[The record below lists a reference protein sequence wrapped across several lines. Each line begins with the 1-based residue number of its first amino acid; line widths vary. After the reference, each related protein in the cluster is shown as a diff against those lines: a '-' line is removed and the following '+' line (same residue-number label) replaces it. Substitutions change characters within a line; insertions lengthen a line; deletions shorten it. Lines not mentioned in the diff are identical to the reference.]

1 MTLVKND
8 QTPFY
13 NTTNTTSASIQNG
26 SIASPSVSTSCP
38 ASYNQDVPAVQLVG
52 GTATTSDSNS
62 DNTGTSDFTTSGISP
77 ASTSPTTSPAPASDT
92 SIPSSPAISK
102 DFSDIVKDIFNAT
115 TLTIIFWLMTVYVIY
130 RLGLSIF
137 GPKSPEAISSGQLG
151 YSRTIDLTLG
161 IIFILALVGSYYSM
175 PKSEQNN
182 IFGYSIEWTYQFF
195 NNPWSLLILIWFTII
210 FFFLVWLLRVPTAP
224 DVKPILVSFVE
235 NHIWVFYMLFAV
247 IFFFKYVL
255 NINIVAILLNN
266 QFMQYIENVGSAP
279 SSSPSFWSSMDTGV
293 TQSWDNIIGIP
304 TPTAATA
311 PSSSSSSPS
320 FMSTLDNE
328 ITTDIDD
335 MLGTPSAQSSSPG
348 SSPSSSSYTP
358 SSSGPSSGG
367 SSQKKQV
374 YNISQN
380 KYCYQEAQ
388 ELCEAL
394 GATLATY
401 DQIAEAYNQGAEWC
415 TYGWSADQM
424 AFFPTQKSTYDRLA
438 QNPNTMHA
446 CGRPGI
452 NGGYMANPALRF
464 GVNCYGVKPAQPQG
478 WEPPVIAAPMPAPA
492 CAPAEH
498 PKMAKLR
505 KGAQIAGFNNKEW
518 SEY

>member
-1 MTLVKND
+1 MTLVSENE
-8 QTPFY
+8 TPFY
-13 NTTNTTSASIQNG
+13 GSSTNSKKVSG
-26 SIASPSVSTSCP
+26 IATPNVSTSCP
-38 ASYNQDVPAVQLVG
+38 TLEEPTVKLTGDSTTQSSSNSTTNNTTNSSQFTSTSSSSTPSSS
-52 GTATTSDSNS
+52 TSSSSSTPATTS
-62 DNTGTSDFTTSGISP
+62 TSYFM
-77 ASTSPTTSPAPASDT
+77 
-92 SIPSSPAISK
+92 SSPAVSQ
-102 DFSDIVKDIFNAT
+102 DFSDIVKAIFNAT
-115 TLTIIFWLMTVYVIY
+115 TLTILFWLMTIYVIY
-130 RLGLSIF
+130 RLALSIF
-137 GPKSPEAISSGQLG
+137 GPKSPEAVSSGQLG

-161 IIFILALVGSYYSM
+161 IIFILALFGSYYSL
-175 PKSEQNN
+175 PKSEQSNL
-182 IFGYSIEWTYQFF
+182 FGYTIEWTYQFF

-210 FFFLVWLLRVPTAP
+210 FFLLVWLLRVPTAP
-224 DVKPILVSFVE
+224 DVKPVLVGFVE
-235 NHIWVFYMLFAV
+235 GHIWVFYMIFAV
-247 IFFFKYVL
+247 IFFFKYIL
-255 NINIVAILLNN
+255 NINIVTILLNN
-266 QFMQYIENVGSAP
+266 PFMIYLQDAGSAP
-279 SSSPSFWSSMDTGV
+279 SSSPSFWSSMDAGV

-304 TPTAATA
+304 TPTAASP
-311 PSSSSSSPS
+311 PSSS
-320 FMSTLDNE
+320 
-328 ITTDIDD
+328 DIDY

-348 SSPSSSSYTP
+348 ASPGSSSYTPSSYTPSSGPSSSGP

-388 ELCEAL
+388 EVCQAL
-394 GATLATY
+394 DASLATY

-438 QNPNTMHA
+438 QNPNTKHA

-464 GVNCYGVKPAQPQG
+464 GVNCYGVKPAEPQG
-478 WEPPVIAAPMPAPA
+478 WEPPVINAPMPAPS
-492 CAPAEH
+492 CEPPEN

-505 KGAQIAGFNNKEW
+505 KGAKIAGFNNIEW

>member
-1 MTLVKND
+1 MTLVSENE
-8 QTPFY
+8 TPFY
-13 NTTNTTSASIQNG
+13 GSSTNSKKVSG
-26 SIASPSVSTSCP
+26 IATPNVSTSCP
-38 ASYNQDVPAVQLVG
+38 TLEEPTVKLTGDSTTQSSSNSTTNNTTNSSQFTSTSSTSTSSSSSTP
-52 GTATTSDSNS
+52 ATTS
-62 DNTGTSDFTTSGISP
+62 TSYFM
-77 ASTSPTTSPAPASDT
+77 
-92 SIPSSPAISK
+92 SSPAVSQ
-102 DFSDIVKDIFNAT
+102 DFSDIVKAIFNAT
-115 TLTIIFWLMTVYVIY
+115 TLTILFWLMTIYVIY
-130 RLGLSIF
+130 RLALSIF
-137 GPKSPEAISSGQLG
+137 GPKSPEAVSSGQLG

-161 IIFILALVGSYYSM
+161 IIFILALFGSYYSL
-175 PKSEQNN
+175 PKSEQSNL
-182 IFGYSIEWTYQFF
+182 FGYTIEWTYQFF

-210 FFFLVWLLRVPTAP
+210 FFLLVWLLRVPTAP
-224 DVKPILVSFVE
+224 DVKPVLVGFVE
-235 NHIWVFYMLFAV
+235 GHIWVFYMIFAV
-247 IFFFKYVL
+247 IFFFKYIL
-255 NINIVAILLNN
+255 NINIVTILLNN
-266 QFMQYIENVGSAP
+266 PFMIYLQDAGSAP
-279 SSSPSFWSSMDTGV
+279 SSSPSFWSSMDAGV

-304 TPTAATA
+304 TPTAASP
-311 PSSSSSSPS
+311 PSSS
-320 FMSTLDNE
+320 
-328 ITTDIDD
+328 DIDY

-348 SSPSSSSYTP
+348 ASPGSSSYTPSSYTPSSGPSSSGP

-388 ELCEAL
+388 EVCQAL
-394 GATLATY
+394 DASLATY

-438 QNPNTMHA
+438 QNPNTKHA

-464 GVNCYGVKPAQPQG
+464 GVNCYGVKPAEPQG
-478 WEPPVIAAPMPAPA
+478 WEPPVINAPMPAPS
-492 CAPAEH
+492 CEPPEN

-505 KGAQIAGFNNKEW
+505 KGAKIAGFNNIEW